1 MTKSRFF
8 YLSTLLPKSRHSF
21 YFYQWANLDLFTYLC
36 VNRNIGIQDMASS
49 NLALL
54 ACSLNIEF
62 VLYSSLLIRKRHSSS
77 FEDNMHAKFLSVM
90 HQFYSP

>member
-1 MTKSRFF
+1 
-8 YLSTLLPKSRHSF
+8 
-21 YFYQWANLDLFTYLC
+21 
-36 VNRNIGIQDMASS
+36 MASS